1 VEKMIRRKDYV
12 ALVLILLAAFV
23 VRVIDLD
30 SSLQTDEITTVLLSI
45 RISAEDLFLN
55 SGYSFNNHLFY
66 SLQAKASV
74 FVFGE
79 SNWSIRLPAVIF
91 GVASIAAM
99 WRLAYMA
106 SGVLQAHITALL
118 IAFSFHHVWFSQN
131 ARGYTELMFWFV
143 FSTIIL
149 IRGLRNPS
157 WTLWISYGLVI
168 AAGVYTHLT
177 ALVFVAA
184 QALIAA
190 VIILRDQGRQGP
202 WEQKSQLMLPLSG
215 FLVGGLLTVLLYLP
229 SIEVVFN
236 QVMFHP
242 SKSTSVMTERLNPV
256 WTVVEILRSFG
267 EITPLLLPSVIVALG
282 LMAIGMVSL
291 LRKQAIIPILFL
303 LHIILMVTLL
313 LALSMR
319 IWPRFFLIDM
329 GFVLFFITE
338 GVFICSQY
346 ISRVLKH
353 FTSWK
358 ISGNILFVSLSAV
371 MLIISS
377 GMLLKNYQFP
387 KQDFEAAAKFLKAKQ
402 VGENINAIGPG
413 AARFFTEYY
422 GVDSRKIKSVDDLKL
437 SEESSDNTW
446 VVMTFPN
453 QTARSH
459 VAVMEH
465 LEKNYFLAKTFRGTM
480 GDGNVLIYRNNQVA
494 E

>member
-1 VEKMIRRKDYV
+1 M
-12 ALVLILLAAFV
+12 ILLAALV

-30 SSLQTDEITTVLLSI
+30 NSLWLDEIATVLYWI

-55 SGYSFNNHLFY
+55 SVYSFNNHIFY

-79 SNWSIRLPAVIF
+79 SSWSIRLPAVIF

-106 SGVLQAHITALL
+106 SGVLQAHVTALL
-118 IAFSFHHVWFSQN
+118 LAFSFHHVWFSQN

-184 QALIAA
+184 QFLIAA
-190 VIILRDQGRQGP
+190 VIILRDHGRQGP
-202 WEQKSQLMLPLSG
+202 WERKSQLMLPLSG
-215 FLVGGLLTVLLYLP
+215 FFVGGLLTVLLYFP

-236 QVMFHP
+236 QVIFHP
-242 SKSTSVMTERLNPV
+242 STSTGVMTERLNPF
-256 WTVVEILRSFG
+256 WTVVEILRSFS
-267 EITPLLLPSVIVALG
+267 EIAPFLIPTVIVALG

-291 LRKQAIIPILFL
+291 WRKQAIIPILFL
-303 LHIILMVTLL
+303 LHIILMVSLL

-358 ISGNILFVSLSAV
+358 ISGNTLFVSLSAV

-387 KQDFEAAAKFLKAKQ
+387 KQDLEAAAEFLRERQA
-402 VGENINAIGPG
+402 GEGINAIGPG
-413 AARFFTEYY
+413 KPWIFSEYY
-422 GVDSRKIKSVDDLKL
+422 GVDLRVIMSLDDLKL
-437 SEESSDNTW
+437 SEESSDNNW
-446 VVMTFPN
+446 VVMTFPK
-453 QTARSH
+453 QTARTQI
-459 VAVMEH
+459 AVMEH

-480 GDGNVLIYRNNQVA
+480 GDGNVLIFRSHQVA

>member
-1 VEKMIRRKDYV
+1 VAVGIHGIR
-12 ALVLILLAAFV
+12 
-23 VRVIDLD
+23 
-30 SSLQTDEITTVLLSI
+30 
-45 RISAEDLFLN
+45 
-55 SGYSFNNHLFY
+55 SFTGPY
-66 SLQAKASV
+66 
-74 FVFGE
+74 
-79 SNWSIRLPAVIF
+79 
-91 GVASIAAM
+91 
-99 WRLAYMA
+99 
-106 SGVLQAHITALL
+106 
-118 IAFSFHHVWFSQN
+118 
-131 ARGYTELMFWFV
+131 
-143 FSTIIL
+143 
-149 IRGLRNPS
+149 
-157 WTLWISYGLVI
+157 YGLVDRVLFPSRVVFPECQGI
-168 AAGVYTHLT
+168 HGTDVLVCLFNDHFDSGLKKPVLDLVDKLRFGDRCGSLYPSDGVGVCSRPGLNCSG
-177 ALVFVAA
+177 
-184 QALIAA
+184 
-190 VIILRDQGRQGP
+190 DNSQGP
-202 WEQKSQLMLPLSG
+202 GPPGPLGAEESIDAPIKRLPCG
-215 FLVGGLLTVLLYLP
+215 WALTVLLYLP

-236 QVMFHP
+236 QIMFHP

-387 KQDFEAAAKFLKAKQ
+387 KQDFEAAAKFLKEKQ

-413 AARFFTEYY
+413 AARFFTEHY
-422 GVDSRKIKSVDDLKL
+422 GVDSRNIKSVDDLKL
-437 SEESSDNTW
+437 SEESSDITW

-480 GDGNVLIYRNNQVA
+480 GDGNVLIYRNNQVT